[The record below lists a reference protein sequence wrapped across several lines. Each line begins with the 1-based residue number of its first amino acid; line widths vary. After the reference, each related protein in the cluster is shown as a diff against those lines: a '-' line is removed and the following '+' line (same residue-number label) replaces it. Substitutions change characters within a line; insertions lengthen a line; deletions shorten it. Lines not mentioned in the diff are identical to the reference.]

1 VTIMGSKKRNSKKLK
16 HIKKDKNTIS
26 KRKGIILIA
35 ISLVILSGVLGFTFM
50 YDENISDPNVKP
62 VDVVENQEPVE
73 LTDEEKKAIF
83 EKLREQENMSNL
95 FKENRCEPGTTMV
108 DGECKPIMIETPYK

>member
-1 VTIMGSKKRNSKKLK
+1 MTRYRKLQIITKCVVTIMGSKKRNSKKLK

-73 LTDEEKKAIF
+73 LTDEEKKAINTSAQDVKKMID
-83 EKLREQENMSNL
+83 EVDL
-95 FKENRCEPGTTMV
+95 FLKES
-108 DGECKPIMIETPYK
+108 